1 MLLGE
6 LVVNMVMTR
15 ERQIKP
21 MPNELRIRAMADWT
35 PQWLLRL
42 ALLLGVLGLS
52 WPVLAQQQPSTGSQ
66 PVVAPAEEEP
76 EIAANEKAGA
86 DVIIDG
92 RTILTVYQPIGA
104 TTPQERAER
113 IARRIIAVAE
123 EATVP
128 PESVSV
134 HPGSDWTEISAG
146 STVLMAVTDVDAK
159 MAGKPRKQVASEAA
173 GNIRQALV
181 NYRRDHSWN
190 ATLRAIIYT
199 LVATAILL
207 AIAWAFRKVRL
218 VARSR
223 FAKWIETRKKD
234 TEGKKTALQVGVN
247 YALSL
252 AMAVATVIRWL
263 LLIALFQAYATVVLS
278 FYPGSRYISHAINGW
293 ILAALTGLGQSA
305 LDYIPDLVVIAVVA
319 AVASQVIRLISMIF
333 GEIGK
338 GNLAFPGF
346 YPEWAEPTSR
356 LIRMLVL
363 VLVVII
369 IFPYL
374 PGAKSP
380 AFQGISIFV
389 GVLLSLG
396 SSSAVANAIAGIIL
410 TYMRSF
416 AVGDWVRIGDTV
428 GEVVEKNMLVTR
440 IVTQKREIITIPN
453 ATVMNGSVMNYTREA
468 KNGGVIFHTTVTIGY
483 DASWKTVHQLL
494 MDAARATEHIL
505 HTPAPFVLQTA
516 LNDFYVSYELNAYT
530 DVPVEMQFIY
540 SELHENIQDR
550 FNEAGVEICSPHFSS
565 LRDGNTIAIPA
576 QNRPPGYTAPAF
588 RVSGS
593 RMEEQQTPDKSR

>member
-1 MLLGE
+1 
-6 LVVNMVMTR
+6 
-15 ERQIKP
+15 
-21 MPNELRIRAMADWT
+21 MPNELRIRAMVDWT
-35 PQWLLRL
+35 PLQLLRL
-42 ALLLGVLGLS
+42 ALLLTILGLP
-52 WPVLAQQQPSTGSQ
+52 WPVFAQQQPDTGSHA
-66 PVVAPAEEEP
+66 VVAPTEEEP
-76 EIAANEKAGA
+76 EIAENEKTGA

-92 RTILTVYQPIGA
+92 RTVLTVYQPIGA

-113 IARRIIAVAE
+113 IARRIIAVADD
-123 EATVP
+123 P
-128 PESVSV
+128 NIRPESIGIE
-134 HPGSDWTEISAG
+134 PGNEWTEISSG
-146 STVLMAVTDVDAK
+146 SVVIMAVTDLDAK
-159 MAGKPRKQVASEAA
+159 MAGKSRKQLSSEAA
-173 GNIRQALV
+173 GNIRQALL

-199 LVATAILL
+199 VVATAILL
-207 AIAWAFRKVRL
+207 AIGWGFRKLRL
-218 VARSR
+218 AGQSR

-234 TEGKKTALQVGVN
+234 TEGKKTALQVAAN

-252 AMAVATVIRWL
+252 GMAAGTVIRWL
-263 LLIALFQAYATVVLS
+263 LLIALFQAYVTVVLS

-293 ILAALTGLGQSA
+293 ILAALEGLGQSA
-305 LDYIPDLVVIAVVA
+305 LEYVPNLVVIAVVA

-346 YPEWAEPTSR
+346 YAEWAEPTSR

-374 PGAKSP
+374 PGSKSP

-428 GEVVEKNMLVTR
+428 GEVVEKNMLVAR

-483 DASWKTVHQLL
+483 DAPWKTVHQLL
-494 MDAARATEHIL
+494 IDAARATEHVL

-530 DVPVEMQFIY
+530 DVPIEMQFIY

-576 QNRPPGYTAPAF
+576 QNRPRGYTAPAF
-588 RVSGS
+588 RVSDS
-593 RMEEQQTPDKSR
+593 RMDEQQTPDRSR